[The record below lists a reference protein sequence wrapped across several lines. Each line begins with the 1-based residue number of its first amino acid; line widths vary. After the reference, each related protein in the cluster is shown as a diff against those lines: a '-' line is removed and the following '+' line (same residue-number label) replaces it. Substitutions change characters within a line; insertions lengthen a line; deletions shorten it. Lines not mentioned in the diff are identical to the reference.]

1 MTRLINT
8 VALAAAALFS
18 AASAH
23 AGYTT
28 FTGEDLNSSSSVPL
42 SALPNSIAAQNAFLA
57 GLTGVG
63 IETFEGEATGATAPL
78 AITFPGFGGSL
89 TATLTG
95 GGTVRSQAPGTA
107 GAGRYSV
114 PSASSSKFWETRAA
128 STGSA
133 FEVTFS
139 TKIAAFGFFGIDIGD
154 YGGTLSIDLMDGATV
169 LQTLSVGN
177 TVGSGGSTDGSVLY
191 FGAIAQ
197 GVGDLFNRVR
207 FNTTLGSGDTF
218 AFDNFTIAQREQVV
232 TTVPEPAS
240 LALVAAALLGLGVAR
255 RRA

>member
-1 MTRLINT
+1 MTRLIST

-18 AASAH
+18 AATAH
-23 AGYTT
+23 AGYIT
-28 FTGEDLNSSSSVPL
+28 FAGEDLNNSGSTPL
-42 SALPNSIAAQNAFLA
+42 AALPNSVAAQNAFLA

-63 IETFEGEATGATAPL
+63 IETFEGQTTGATTPL

-89 TATLTG
+89 TATLNG
-95 GGTVRSQAPGTA
+95 GGTVRSQAAGTA
-107 GAGRYSV
+107 SAGRYSV
-114 PSASSSKFWETRAA
+114 PSASSTKFWEIRA
-128 STGSA
+128 GSGGTFA
-133 FEVTFS
+133 VDFS

-191 FGAIAQ
+191 FGVIAQ
-197 GVGDLFNRVR
+197 GAGDLFNRIR
-207 FNTTLGSGDTF
+207 FNSTLGGGDTF

-240 LALVAAALLGLGVAR
+240 LALVAAALLGLGIAR
-255 RRA
+255 RRT

>member
-1 MTRLINT
+1 MSNSISS

-18 AASAH
+18 AASAQ
-23 AGYTT
+23 AGYIT
-28 FTGEDLNSSSSVPL
+28 FGGEDLNNSTSVPL
-42 SALPNSIAAQNAFLA
+42 VALPNSTAAQNAFLA
-57 GLTGVG
+57 GLTGAG
-63 IETFEGEATGATAPL
+63 IEDFEGQTTGALTPL

-89 TATLTG
+89 TATLNG
-95 GGTVRSQAPGTA
+95 GGTVRSQAAGTA

-114 PSASSSKFWETRAA
+114 PSASSTKFWETRAT
-128 STGSA
+128 STSA
-133 FEVTFS
+133 GQFIVDFS
-139 TKIAAFGFFGIDIGD
+139 TSIAAFGFYGIDIGD
-154 YGGTLSIDLMDGATV
+154 YGGTLSIDMMSGNTV

-197 GVGDLFNRVR
+197 STGDLFNRVR

-218 AFDNFTIAQREQVV
+218 AFDNFTIAEKEQVKI
-232 TTVPEPAS
+232 PEPAS
-240 LALVAAALLGLGVAR
+240 LALVAVALLGLGVAR